1 MLDPGRPA
9 RALSS
14 QRANAVRRGC
24 ASVFWSSPAWLIEI
38 VLQSFNLVLF
48 EWVQVKT
55 RRGGKRR
62 HPGSTGFAS
71 PRVPPLQ
78 PAPSRQHELL
88 DITLDPFSDATLQA
102 AIDAH
107 LAGRVGEA
115 EAVYEQFVANRHAN
129 TVAYTNLAAIRL
141 DQGREPE
148 AITLWR
154 QALQLRQD
162 LPDAWFDLGNAM
174 LRRHQPDEACT
185 CYERA
190 LALKPDHVGVLINMS
205 SIALNQGDSTRAMA
219 CAEQALALQSDSAEA
234 ACNVASSLRQ
244 LKRLEEAEGMARH
257 ALSLN
262 PALQQATKLLAGIL
276 HDRGD
281 HAAAE
286 TLLRQSLEQGSDPA
300 STHQALGHLLR
311 LQHRLQEAIVHYQ
324 EALALDDSLV
334 EAWSGIAHCYFELH
348 DTTRAIDAYRRQE
361 ALRPSEALVAYNLGV
376 VLKHQGDLAAA
387 AAAYADALRLKPDYE
402 LALHGLVYTLN
413 FGALQPMEAIAA
425 RARSWCE
432 RHYPPEDRTPF
443 EGRRL
448 PLGGGKLRVGFLS
461 AEIGNHAVSFFLES
475 FLRFYDRDRLEVYL
489 YESLEM
495 AAEQRFALHRLVDGV
510 RSVAALKN
518 AEARQIILDDQIDIL
533 VDTTACMRSSRLAL
547 LAQRCAPIQCHY
559 IGFHGSTGVPAVDY
573 YIGDP
578 EYTPSEYDHHVN
590 ETIWRLPRC
599 FVAYQTP
606 ANLPP
611 ISSGDP
617 NLQLCFGC
625 FNNLTKIGS
634 ETLDLWVDVLRAIPD
649 SRLLI
654 KDSRCADLASRERLL
669 RHLRREGIA
678 PDRIELV
685 ARVADWSAHMALYN
699 RVDIAL
705 DTIPLNSGTTGFDA
719 LVMGVPLVA
728 MRGNWMGARL
738 TATMLKALGRPEW
751 IADNPT
757 EYVQI
762 LQTLAADRVA
772 LAAIKESLRAQVF
785 ASELCDQQGLARDLG
800 AALGGMVDQYIQTL

>member
-1 MLDPGRPA
+1 VDVPLDR
-9 RALSS
+9 
-14 QRANAVRRGC
+14 
-24 ASVFWSSPAWLIEI
+24 
-38 VLQSFNLVLF
+38 
-48 EWVQVKT
+48 
-55 RRGGKRR
+55 
-62 HPGSTGFAS
+62 
-71 PRVPPLQ
+71 
-78 PAPSRQHELL
+78 
-88 DITLDPFSDATLQA
+88 FSDAALQA

-107 LAGRVGEA
+107 LAGSVGEA

-162 LPDAWFDLGNAM
+162 LPDTWFDLGNAM
-174 LRRHQPDEACT
+174 LRRHQPDEART

-190 LALKPDHVGVLINMS
+190 LALKPDHVGVLINVS
-205 SIALNQGDSTRAMA
+205 SIALNQGDVTRAMA

-244 LKRLEEAEGMARH
+244 LKRFEEAEAMARQ

-262 PALQQATKLLAGIL
+262 PELQQATKLLAGIL

-286 TLLRQSLEQGSDPA
+286 TLLRQSLQQGSAPA
-300 STHQALGHLLR
+300 STHQSLGHLLR

-324 EALALDDSLV
+324 QALALDDSLV
-334 EAWSGIAHCYFELH
+334 EAWSGIAHCFFELH
-348 DTTRAIDAYRRQE
+348 DTTRAIEAYRRQE
-361 ALRPSEALVAYNLGV
+361 ALRPNEALVAYNLGV
-376 VLKHQGDLAAA
+376 ALKHQGDLPAA

-402 LALHGLVYTLN
+402 VALHGLVYTLN
-413 FGALQPMEAIAA
+413 FAALQPMEAIAA
-425 RARSWCE
+425 LSRQWCDN
-432 RHYPPEDRTPF
+432 HYPAEDRTPF
-443 EGRRL
+443 EGRSL

-475 FLRFYDRDRLEVYL
+475 FLRFYDRETLEVYL

-547 LAQRCAPIQCHY
+547 LAERCAPIQCHY
-559 IGFHGSTGVPAVDY
+559 IGFHGSTGVAAVDY

-578 EYTPSEYDHHVN
+578 EYTPPEFDHHVN
-590 ETIWRLPRC
+590 EKVWRLPRC
-599 FVAYQTP
+599 FVAYQIPT
-606 ANLPP
+606 NLPA

-617 NLQLCFGC
+617 HLPLCFGC

-634 ETLDLWVDVLRAIPD
+634 ETLDLWVDVLRAIPN

-654 KDSRCADLASRERLL
+654 KDSRCADLASRERLR

-685 ARVADWSAHMALYN
+685 DRVADWSAHMALYN

-751 IADNPT
+751 IAESRG

-762 LQTLAADRVA
+762 LQTLAADRLA
-772 LAAIKESLRAQVF
+772 LAAIKQSLRAEVL

-800 AALGGMVDQYIQTL
+800 DAFEGMAMNFLP

>member
-1 MLDPGRPA
+1 L
-9 RALSS
+9 
-14 QRANAVRRGC
+14 
-24 ASVFWSSPAWLIEI
+24 
-38 VLQSFNLVLF
+38 
-48 EWVQVKT
+48 
-55 RRGGKRR
+55 
-62 HPGSTGFAS
+62 
-71 PRVPPLQ
+71 
-78 PAPSRQHELL
+78 
-88 DITLDPFSDATLQA
+88 SDAALQV

-107 LAGRVGEA
+107 LAGRVAEA
-115 EAVYEQFVANRHAN
+115 EAVYEQFVVHRSAN
-129 TVAYTNLAAIRL
+129 TVAYTNLAAIRV

-154 QALQLRQD
+154 QALKLRQD
-162 LPDAWFDLGNAM
+162 LPDTWFDLGNAL
-174 LRRHQPDEACT
+174 LRNLQHDEART
-185 CYERA
+185 CYEQA
-190 LALKPDHVGVLINMS
+190 LALNPDHVGVLINAS
-205 SIALNQGDSTRAMA
+205 SIALNQGDLARAMA

-234 ACNVASSLRQ
+234 ACNVASALRQ
-244 LKRLEEAEGMARH
+244 LKRLEEAEAMARQ
-257 ALSLN
+257 AVSLN
-262 PALQQATKLLAGIL
+262 PALQQATSLLAGIL

-281 HAAAE
+281 IGAAE
-286 TLLRQSLEQGSDPA
+286 SLLRQSLQQGAAPS
-300 STHQALGHLLR
+300 STHLALGHLLR
-311 LQHRLQEAIVHYQ
+311 LQNRLQEAIVHYQ
-324 EALALDDSLV
+324 QALALDGSL
-334 EAWSGIAHCYFELH
+334 AQGWSGIAHCHFELH
-348 DTTRAIDAYRRQE
+348 DTTRAIEAYRRHEVLSPNE
-361 ALRPSEALVAYNLGV
+361 ALAAYNLGV

-387 AAAYADALRLKPDYE
+387 AAAYADALRLQPDYE
-402 LALHGLVYTLN
+402 LAHHGLVYSLN

-425 RARSWCE
+425 LSRQWCE
-432 RHYPPEDRTPF
+432 RHYPAEDCSPF
-443 EGRRL
+443 EGRDL

-475 FLRFYDRDRLEVYL
+475 FLRFYDRESLEVFL

-495 AAEQRFALHRLVDGV
+495 AAEQRFVLHRLVDGV

-518 AEARQIILDDQIDIL
+518 SEARQVILDDQIDIM

-547 LAQRCAPIQCHY
+547 LAERCAPIQCHY

-578 EYTPSEYDHHVN
+578 EYTPPEFDHHVN
-590 ETIWRLPRC
+590 ERVWRLPRC

-606 ANLPP
+606 ANLPAT
-611 ISSGDP
+611 SSGDP
-617 NLQLCFGC
+617 TKPLCFGC

-634 ETLDLWVDVLRAIPD
+634 ETLDLWVDVLRAIPN
-649 SRLLI
+649 SCLLI

-685 ARVADWSAHMALYN
+685 DRVADWHAHMALYN

-751 IADNPT
+751 IAESRA

-762 LQTLAADRVA
+762 LQSLAADRLA
-772 LAAIKESLRAQVF
+772 LAAIKPTLRAEVL
-785 ASELCDQQGLARDLG
+785 ASELCDQRGLARDLG
-800 AALGGMVDQYIQTL
+800 AAFGGMVERLARNSWERSSE

>member
-1 MLDPGRPA
+1 M
-9 RALSS
+9 
-14 QRANAVRRGC
+14 
-24 ASVFWSSPAWLIEI
+24 FWSSPAWLIEI
-38 VLQSFNLVLF
+38 VHQSFNLVLF
-48 EWVQVKT
+48 GWVQVKT

-78 PAPSRQHELL
+78 PAPSRQHEIL
-88 DITLDPFSDATLQA
+88 DIPLDRFSDAALQA

-107 LAGRVGEA
+107 LAGSVGEA
-115 EAVYEQFVANRHAN
+115 EAVYEQFVANRHTN

-162 LPDAWFDLGNAM
+162 LPDTWFDLGNAM
-174 LRRHQPDEACT
+174 LRRHQPDEANT

-190 LALKPDHVGVLINMS
+190 LALKPDHVGVLINVS
-205 SIALNQGDSTRAMA
+205 SIALNQGDLTRAMA

-244 LKRLEEAEGMARH
+244 LKRLEEAEAMARH

-286 TLLRQSLEQGSDPA
+286 TLLRQFLEQGSDPA

-324 EALALDDSLV
+324 QALALDDSLV

-361 ALRPSEALVAYNLGV
+361 ALRPNEALVAYNLGV

-402 LALHGLVYTLN
+402 LAQHGLVYTLN
-413 FGALQPMEAIAA
+413 FAALQPMEAIAA
-425 RARSWCE
+425 HARSWCE

-443 EGRRL
+443 EGKSL

-475 FLRFYDRDRLEVYL
+475 FLRFYDRESLEVYL

-518 AEARQIILDDQIDIL
+518 AEARQIILADQIDIL
-533 VDTTACMRSSRLAL
+533 VDTTACMRASRLAL
-547 LAQRCAPIQCHY
+547 LAERCAPIQCHY
-559 IGFHGSTGVPAVDY
+559 IGFHGSTGVAAVDY

-578 EYTPSEYDHHVN
+578 EYTPPEFDHHLN
-590 ETIWRLPRC
+590 ETLWRLPRC

-606 ANLPP
+606 ANLPA
-611 ISSGDP
+611 ISRADP
-617 NLQLCFGC
+617 RLPLCFGC

-669 RHLRREGIA
+669 RHLRREGIV

-685 ARVADWSAHMALYN
+685 DRVADWSAHMALYN

-705 DTIPLNSGTTGFDA
+705 DTMPLNSGTTGFDA

-751 IADNPT
+751 IAESRG

-762 LQTLAADRVA
+762 LQTLAADRLA

-800 AALGGMVDQYIQTL
+800 AAFGGMVESYLS